1 MSDLQTNLLHRP
13 SRSGPKADRKKLRDK
28 KKRGVHEKGQ
38 NPRAFTVKSRVKA
51 ARAVQRNLDR
61 EHKKEV
67 ISQVD
72 KTPEFDPP
80 PVVVT
85 IVGPK
90 GVGKSTLL
98 RSLVK
103 KYTKHTLSE
112 INGPITVVTSKIRR
126 VTFFECPNDLNSM
139 IDLAKVTDL
148 VLLMIDASVGFQM
161 ETFEF
166 LNILQVHGFPK
177 VLGVLTHLDSFKD
190 GKRLRK
196 TKKRLKSR
204 FWTDIYQGAKLFY
217 LSGIING
224 KYPKTEIHNITLF
237 ISRLKFRPLIWRN
250 THPYLIADR
259 YEDITSPSEVH
270 EDPTCDRNVL
280 LYGYSRGT
288 NLKIGAKVH
297 IAGVGD
303 FFINDISAM
312 DDPCPSPQFKALQEA
327 KKAAE
332 TEALNFGKD
341 NNGESSSGSTKVKP
355 MRRALN
361 AKETLLYAPMS
372 NVGNILLDKDA
383 MYIRIDDSKTDET
396 AEGVGLV
403 KTLQNVHEDD
413 SVGLEQ
419 LDEAAMPLFANSKP
433 LTAADLKK
441 NNNGSDSSKSS
452 GSEVDDDDEIGGSSN
467 SKWKN
472 DLDNRAARAYADRE
486 KNNLDFMDLI
496 YGDNNNNN
504 NSGSSSDD
512 GDSDSSDDDFF
523 TIRKDNSNGK
533 SNPNSGDDNV
543 ENNNNTTMNN
553 LTKVGK
559 SINMD
564 DCSKFSSSGS
574 IEHKSGVK
582 DWNSLNVK
590 ESIRNRFV
598 TGEWKD
604 SSSSSKQN
612 KDSDSDSGSDDDEG
626 FEDLETGEVFANDGQ
641 VKSNKKLSD
650 DDSSNDDDDSDDSD
664 SDDNSSDSDNSED
677 DRNNNN
683 RNGAKSNRLSAPPS
697 GGKHGKHEGNDSSDD
712 DDDEEDPE
720 KTKEMEEKAALERLS
735 KTEFTKNSD
744 IKHTGISAGRYVRI
758 ELNGLPAEF
767 VTNFQPEIPVLVG
780 GLLPHEVSKG
790 FTRMRIKK
798 HRWYKRLLKSN
809 DPLIFSAG
817 WRRFQSI
824 PIYATE
830 DVNGRH
836 RMLKYTP
843 EHMHCLANFYAPNI
857 PPNTGVLAFQ
867 SLGLEEKGFRVAA
880 TGVVLEL
887 DHSFKI
893 VKKLKLVGT
902 PHKVMKNTCFVR
914 GMFNS
919 ELEVAKFIG
928 ASIKTV
934 SGIRG
939 QIKKATRGGTGTF
952 RATFEDKVL
961 LSDIIFLRSW
971 TQVEIKKFYNP
982 VLSRLV
988 APGEEWQGMR
998 TIGKLRHDLK
1008 LKAPIN
1014 KDSLYKPIVREK
1026 RKFNP
1031 LRIPKKLERA
1041 LPYKTKPKVNKK
1053 KRKNN
1058 KTSELSKAT
1067 AVIMEPKERK
1077 MYTMMQQ
1084 LRTVRNVKTKKRK
1097 LIEKNRNERKQKER
1111 ERIAAQFAV
1120 IEKEKKKKKMAL
1132 EGAERNKKA
1141 KFQS

>member
-28 KKRGVHEKGQ
+28 KKRGVFEKGNNQ
-38 NPRAFTVKSRVKA
+38 RAFTVKSRVKA

-61 EHKKEV
+61 AHKKEYV
-67 ISQVD
+67 SQVD
-72 KTPEFDPP
+72 KTPEYDPP

-103 KYTKHTLSE
+103 KYTRHTISE
-112 INGPITVVTSKIRR
+112 IKGPITVVTSKNRR

-177 VLGVLTHLDSFKD
+177 VLGILTHLDSFKD

-217 LSGIING
+217 LSGVING
-224 KYPKTEIHNITLF
+224 KYPKTEIHNLTLF

-259 YEDITSPSEVH
+259 YEDITPPSEVH

-297 IAGVGD
+297 LAGVGD

-332 TEALNFGKD
+332 AEALNFGKNVAED
-341 NNGESSSGSTKVKP
+341 GTTGKKAKP

-372 NVGNILLDKDA
+372 NVGNILFDKDA

-403 KTLQNVHEDD
+403 KTLQNVHDD
-413 SVGLEQ
+413 DTVGLEQ

-433 LTAADLKK
+433 LTASDVK
-441 NNNGSDSSKSS
+441 NDKRGGNISSSSNSDEDEDSDGDS
-452 GSEVDDDDEIGGSSN
+452 GN

-472 DLDNRAARAYADRE
+472 DLDNRAARAFADRE

-496 YGDNNNNN
+496 YGD
-504 NSGSSSDD
+504 SKSDGSSSSSDD
-512 GDSDSSDDDFF
+512 DSGSDDDFF
-523 TIRKDNSNGK
+523 TIRKDGSSKTDK
-533 SNPNSGDDNV
+533 SNPNSGDDGLEDSNDSV
-543 ENNNNTTMNN
+543 
-553 LTKVGK
+553 TKAGK
-559 SINMD
+559 GIIMD
-564 DCSKFSSSGS
+564 DCSKFTSSSS
-574 IEHKSGVK
+574 FNAKTAAK
-582 DWNSLNVK
+582 DWNSLDVK

-604 SSSSSKQN
+604 SSSTTKN
-612 KDSDSDSGSDDDEG
+612 KGSNSDSDSADSDGEG

-641 VKSNKKLSD
+641 IKSNKKESGD
-650 DDSSNDDDDSDDSD
+650 DKSDDSD
-664 SDDNSSDSDNSED
+664 SDSDSDNSNNGD
-677 DRNNNN
+677 DNTE
-683 RNGAKSNRLSAPPS
+683 SITAPT
-697 GGKHGKHEGNDSSDD
+697 GQNGKHEGHDSSDD
-712 DDDEEDPE
+712 EEEDPE
-720 KTKEMEEKAALERLS
+720 KTKELEAKAALERLS
-735 KTEFTKNSD
+735 KTEFTKTSD
-744 IKHTGISAGRYVRI
+744 VKHTGIAAGRYVRI

-767 VTNFQPEIPVLVG
+767 VTNFQPEMPVLVG
-780 GLLPHEVSKG
+780 GLLPHEVTNG
-790 FTRMRIKK
+790 FTRIRIKK

-919 ELEVAKFIG
+919 ELEVAKFVG

-998 TIGKLRHDLK
+998 TIGKLRHDMK

-1014 KDSLYKPIVREK
+1014 RDSLYKPIVREK
-1026 RKFNP
+1026 RTFHP
-1031 LRIPKKLERA
+1031 LKIPKKLEKS
-1041 LPYKTKPKVNKK
+1041 LPFKTKPKVNKK
-1053 KRKNN
+1053 KRKND
-1058 KTSELSKAT
+1058 KTSDLRKAT
-1067 AVIMEPKERK
+1067 ALVMEPKERK

-1097 LIEKNRNERKQKER
+1097 LIEKSRNERKQKER
-1111 ERIAAQFAV
+1111 ERIAAHFSV